1 MKDLFKNYH
10 KHRVL
15 SNISI
20 IWMSFLLALS
30 INFVLVWNPS
40 TQSLKASVID
50 AVIDATQRE
59 SISDLSATVSGNTLE
74 IMWNTDM
81 NSVSELSLSLAYDGE
96 SLEIESFSTETN
108 ATITEIENE
117 AWYRTILLS
126 FESPLDISAGWKLM
140 STSLSKLSEETS
152 YINMIQTNFTDS
164 EGQIFL
170 LSSSGVIH

>member
-50 AVIDATQRE
+50 ATQRE

-81 NSVSELSLSLAYDGE
+81 NSVSELSLSLAYNGE
-96 SLEIESFSTETN
+96 SLEIKSFSTETS

-126 FESPLDISAGWKLM
+126 FESPLNISAGWKLM